1 MKRNAIFSLVLL
13 SIFFVSCTSTKPV
26 SRISAERQKDL
37 SGNWNDNDI
46 RIVCDSIIDE
56 CINSSYIKRF
66 TKKNNRLPY
75 VKLGTILNLS
85 DEYMDTTIIANKF
98 RNAIINSGEMKF
110 VASDSEV
117 ESLRDEQLSQA
128 DHAKLGTEAQFGNE
142 QAADFM
148 LQGTI
153 KTVIDLNQNVIQKTY
168 YVDVQLYNI
177 ESTEVVWT
185 TENSEIVKIMN
196 KKKLKF

>member
-1 MKRNAIFSLVLL
+1 MTPMS
-13 SIFFVSCTSTKPV
+13 
-26 SRISAERQKDL
+26 
-37 SGNWNDNDI
+37 
-46 RIVCDSIIDE
+46 
-56 CINSSYIKRF
+56 
-66 TKKNNRLPY
+66 
-75 VKLGTILNLS
+75 
-85 DEYMDTTIIANKF
+85 DTTIIANKF
-98 RNAIINSGEMKF
+98 RNAIINCGEMKF

-117 ESLRDEQLSQA
+117 EALREEQLSQA

-153 KTVIDLNQNVIQKTY
+153 KTVIDQNENVTQKTY
-168 YVDVQLYNI
+168 YVDVQLYDI

-185 TENSEIVKIMN
+185 TENSEIVKILN